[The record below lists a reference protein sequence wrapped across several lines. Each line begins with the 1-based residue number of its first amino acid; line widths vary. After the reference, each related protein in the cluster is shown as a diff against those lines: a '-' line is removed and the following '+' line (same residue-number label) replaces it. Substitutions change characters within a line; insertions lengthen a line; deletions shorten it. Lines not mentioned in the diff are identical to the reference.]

1 MSNAPSPSGPPLA
14 LSDWDEER
22 RRRLLERD
30 GAGLAEALYASL
42 LPHAPAGPPGDADA
56 ATGDHLL
63 NPDFAFHHMSVQLK
77 PAAVLIAVD
86 QARRD
91 PVVTL
96 TVRTAHLSAHAGQIA
111 FPGGRMDD
119 GESPRDTAIRE
130 AQEEVALPGDA
141 VTVQGYLPAYLS
153 RTGYRVFPVVG
164 RLDATPAL
172 TPNPAEV
179 ETIFQVPL
187 RFLLDPANAQLE
199 SRVFQGKR
207 RYFYLYQFANHAI
220 WGLTAGIIHHM
231 SVRLLS
237 ADT

>member
-1 MSNAPSPSGPPLA
+1 MADPETPSDPPLA
-14 LSDWDEER
+14 LADWDED
-22 RRRLLERD
+22 RRLRLMGRNGSGIAD
-30 GAGLAEALYASL
+30 ALYASL
-42 LPHAPAGPPGDADA
+42 LPDAPDVGPIGHEA
-56 ATGDHLL
+56 AIGDHVL
-63 NPDFAFHHMSVQLK
+63 NPDFATFNAAETLK

-86 QARRD
+86 HAQSD

-96 TVRTAHLSAHAGQIA
+96 TVRTANLAAHAGQIA
-111 FPGGRMDD
+111 FPGGRMDA
-119 GESPRDTAIRE
+119 GESPRETAVRE
-130 AQEEVALPGDA
+130 AEEEVALPRQA
-141 VTVQGYLPAYLS
+141 VDVQGYLPPYLS

-164 RLDATPAL
+164 RLDATPVL
-172 TPNPAEV
+172 TPNPGEV

-237 ADT
+237 ADL